1 MTIGKRLTL
10 GKINEMAAN
19 IKTTVVPLSYFLFSV
34 LDASPYQTIEM
45 GRWRGRKKEK
55 ERVKKR
61 SDQWL
66 NPGTEI
72 PDYSLPLPPKTF
84 FKNTNE

>member
-19 IKTTVVPLSYFLFSV
+19 IKTAIVPLSYFLFSV
-34 LDASPYQTIEM
+34 LDASPYQTIQI

-66 NPGTEI
+66 NPGTDI
-72 PDYSLPLPPKTF
+72 PDYSPPLPPKNIL
-84 FKNTNE
+84 KKH